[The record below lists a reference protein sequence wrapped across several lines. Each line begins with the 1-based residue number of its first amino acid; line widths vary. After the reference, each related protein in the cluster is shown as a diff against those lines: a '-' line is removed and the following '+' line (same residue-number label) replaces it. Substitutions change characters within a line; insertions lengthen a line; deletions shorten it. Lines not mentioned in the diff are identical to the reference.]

1 MNVRTASAAL
11 LAGLSLL
18 PALRAGES
26 PAHVADLTVGPLIGV
41 QPVRVELRTTL
52 PLAPFALF
60 YGTDG
65 TPTLA
70 GQLPPIGVNLA
81 GPSNLFLGFTDASGR
96 FEAAFPSTPG
106 AFGPAGTGAAFFFHV
121 LLVDGGNHK
130 RAGNVTAT
138 ELEPLAPA
146 PGFLADDAA
155 ARLPAGYDLLG
166 GVAIEASDITRDG
179 HPDLLIATD
188 LAVAV
193 WVNDGT
199 GTFADES
206 ARLPHP
212 GDALSTLRAG
222 DIDGDGNLDVLT
234 GGGYD
239 ALVSPPNRLWR
250 NDGTGQFADD
260 GAFPAGEGLA
270 SCIELADLDGDSL
283 PEVLFGN
290 GAEVHLSVPG
300 GRSELLIN
308 IPGVGFLP
316 DLAFE
321 AAAWN
326 DPAYSTTGARAGDID
341 SDGDLDLYL
350 CRQDTTALDGVPGQ
364 PNILLENDG
373 LGNFADIS
381 LAAIAGLASD
391 NSQDARFV
399 DLDGDLDLDLV
410 VANSVFGVPTTSSND
425 VLINQGGLQGGTEGL
440 FADDP
445 ASFLEAS
452 LPGDGIRLSVH
463 GEDVDADGDADVLV
477 TTHDLFAGADQM
489 LFLNQGGAQHG
500 PEGAFVRA
508 SWFDPPFSGTGGLG
522 DFICFAAVVFD
533 ADHDGDR
540 EVVLCGAGVVSADP
554 QDQFTTRF
562 LLNGKL

>member
-1 MNVRTASAAL
+1 LNVRTASAAL
-11 LAGLSLL
+11 LACLSLL
-18 PALRAGES
+18 PAVRAGES
-26 PAHVADLTVGPLIGV
+26 PAHVADLSVGPLVSG
-41 QPVRVELRTTL
+41 QPVRLELRTTL
-52 PLAPFALF
+52 PSALFGLF

-70 GQLPPIGVNLA
+70 GQLPPLGVNLA
-81 GPSNLFLGFTDASGR
+81 GPFNLVLGFTDAAGR
-96 FEAAFPSTPG
+96 FEASWPSAPG
-106 AFGPAGTGAAFFFHV
+106 SFGPAGTGAAFFFHAV
-121 LLVDGGNHK
+121 VIDSHNHK
-130 RAGNVTAT
+130 RAGNVTAS
-138 ELEPLAPA
+138 EVEPLPPA

-155 ARLPAGYDLLG
+155 ARLPAGYDSLG

-179 HPDLLIATD
+179 YPDLLIATD

-199 GTFADES
+199 GAFADES

-222 DIDGDGNLDVLT
+222 DLDGDGDFDVVT

-239 ALVSPPNRLWR
+239 PLVSPPNRLWL
-250 NDGTGQFADD
+250 NDGAGQFADD
-260 GAFPAGEGLA
+260 PAFPAGEGLA

-290 GAEVHLSVPG
+290 GAEVHLAVPG

-308 IPGVGFLP
+308 VPSIGFVP
-316 DLAFE
+316 DLVFE

-326 DPAYSTTGARAGDID
+326 DSDYSTTGARAGDID

-350 CRQDTTALDGVPGQ
+350 CRQDT
-364 PNILLENDG
+364 
-373 LGNFADIS
+373 S
-381 LAAIAGLASD
+381 AI
-391 NSQDARFV
+391 DARFL

-425 VLINQGGLQGGTEGL
+425 VLINQGGLQGGVEGA

-500 PEGAFVRA
+500 LEGAFVRA

-522 DFICFAAVVFD
+522 DFICFAAAVFD
-533 ADHDGDR
+533 ADQDGDR
-540 EVVLCGAGVVSADP
+540 EVVLCGAGVVTADP